1 MFAVSVMTRQR
12 GARAEKLNTEE
23 QKADGGDPLEALG
36 NMTTLTDI
44 SNLTETLYCSLLHTW
59 NSWPGLSY
67 FLPAARDQ
75 LFL

>member
-1 MFAVSVMTRQR
+1 MVGLTMMSRQR
-12 GARAEKLNTEE
+12 GAKAEKLNTEE
-23 QKADGGDPLEALG
+23 EGDVEDPLEALG
-36 NMTTLTDI
+36 NLTTLTGI

-75 LFL
+75 LLL